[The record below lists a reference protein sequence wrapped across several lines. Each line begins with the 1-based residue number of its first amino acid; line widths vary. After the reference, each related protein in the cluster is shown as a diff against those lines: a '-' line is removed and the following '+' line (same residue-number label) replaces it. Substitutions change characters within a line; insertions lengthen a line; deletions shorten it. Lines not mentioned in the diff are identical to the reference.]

1 MVEEEEVLEVVN
13 SHRDIKA
20 HFLLIKRGVKCS
32 ANIYSRKTVSKNSIP
47 CLLSSYKS
55 IRINHMN
62 LSQSHR
68 YTSVDRRY
76 AIFNE

>member
-1 MVEEEEVLEVVN
+1 MVN

-20 HFLLIKRGVKCS
+20 RVLLIKRGVKCS
-32 ANIYSRKTVSKNSIP
+32 ANIYSRKTISKTSTP
-47 CLLSSYKS
+47 CLLNSYES
-55 IRINHMN
+55 ITINHTN